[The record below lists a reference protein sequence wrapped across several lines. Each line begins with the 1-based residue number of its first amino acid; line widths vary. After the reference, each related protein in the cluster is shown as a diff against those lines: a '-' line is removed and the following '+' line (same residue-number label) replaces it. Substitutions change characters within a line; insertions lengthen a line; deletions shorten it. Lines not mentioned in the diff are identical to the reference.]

1 MPLVKFRG
9 VQIGRLHIM
18 VGLAP
23 RLRKYRGKL
32 PGNWLKPDDRFL
44 GYRSYLGGEP
54 SPLRYPPLPLDE
66 DGGVE

>member
-23 RLRKYRGKL
+23 RLRKYRRPKS
-32 PGNWLKPDDRFL
+32 NWLKPDDRFL
-44 GYRSYLGGEP
+44 GYDGYMGGEP
-54 SPLRYPPLPLDE
+54 PLFSYPPMPDDE